1 MIRRFA
7 FVTLPF
13 AFLWA
18 GLALAGGAGYP
29 LTDGTLL
36 EGEPISF
43 NAQGMVVKKPD
54 GSFATRVG
62 WTNFTQEALKELAK
76 QPKAKLF
83 LEPYLEIDEADA
95 EKKPV
100 LEIKPKTLRRLDR
113 PDPKAGWGSLF
124 ASPVTLTLLVL
135 LWAGNIYAGW
145 EVGIFRNYPPPL
157 VAGLA
162 AVLPVL
168 VPVLFVCLPP
178 RLKKTHDEL
187 AAESMAQYDEGQ
199 QPQLQVGYRGQP
211 GEAEAEEAAANAQP
225 KMTVYQ
231 RGQTT
236 FNRRFFETKFA
247 GFLKMVP
254 GEAEKDMVIFI
265 RSARGEHSGSR
276 LTRVLQNELH
286 LQVSKGDATA
296 DVIIPFSDI
305 YEIQVRPR
313 EA

>member
-1 MIRRFA
+1 MTRRFA
-7 FVTLPF
+7 LVALSF
-13 AFLWA
+13 ALVWA
-18 GLALAGGAGYP
+18 GLVLARGAGFP
-29 LTDGTLL
+29 LTDGTTL

-43 NAQGMVVKKPD
+43 DARGVVVKKAD
-54 GSFATRVG
+54 GSFAPRVG

-76 QPKAKLF
+76 QPKAKTF
-83 LEPYLEIDEADA
+83 AEPYLEIDENDT

-100 LEIKPKTLRRLDR
+100 LEIKPKNLRRLER
-113 PDPKAGWGSLF
+113 PDPKAGWGSMF
-124 ASPVTLTLLVL
+124 GSPVTLTLFIL

-168 VPVLFVCLPP
+168 APVIFICLPP
-178 RLKKTHDEL
+178 RLQKSHDQL
-187 AAESMAQYDEGQ
+187 AAESMAQHTEGQ
-199 QPQLQVGYRGQP
+199 QPHLQVGYKADP
-211 GEAEAEEAAANAQP
+211 SEEEAAQADARP
-225 KMTVYQ
+225 KVTVYQ

-247 GFLKMVP
+247 GFLKVVP

-265 RSARGEHSGSR
+265 RSARGEHSGNR
-276 LTRVLQNELH
+276 LSRVLQNEIH
-286 LQVSKGDATA
+286 LQISKGDATS
-296 DVIIPFSDI
+296 DVIIPFNDI
-305 YEIQVRPR
+305 FEIQVRPR